1 MCQLRISSAY
11 PLKLALLYFTP
22 HVRVDSKPMCGPYEM
37 SYHASNVT
45 VKLAICSL
53 ILVPLRS
60 AVAFETLFLKMYK
73 YDAKLM
79 YPNVSNKI

>member
-1 MCQLRISSAY
+1 
-11 PLKLALLYFTP
+11 
-22 HVRVDSKPMCGPYEM
+22 MCGPYEM

-45 VKLAICSL
+45 VKLAIYSL